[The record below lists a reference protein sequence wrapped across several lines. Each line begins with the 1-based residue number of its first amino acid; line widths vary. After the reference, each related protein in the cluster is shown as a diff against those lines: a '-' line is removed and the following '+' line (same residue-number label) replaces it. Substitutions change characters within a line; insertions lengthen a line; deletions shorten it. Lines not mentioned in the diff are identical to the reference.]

1 MWRKLLV
8 AVLLTFFYILIVGII
23 NIALPNSDIRFIL
36 IGLSGMTFLY
46 VSKKINKKLFPA
58 KA

>member
-1 MWRKLLV
+1 MWTKLLV
-8 AVLLTFFYILIVGII
+8 AVLLTFFYMLIVGII

-36 IGLSGMTFLY
+36 IGLSAMTFLY
-46 VSKKINKKLFPA
+46 VTKKINIKLFPT